1 MPFSKQHWIILI
13 IMITEVLGF
22 SLILPFLPFYARD
35 LGASA
40 FTIGLLGTSFSLFQF
55 ISAPIMGNLSDY
67 YGRKPLLIISQFST
81 ALGFLFL
88 AFSHNIWMLFASRI
102 VDGLLGSNGTIAQAY
117 LSDISSKKDRSKA
130 FGTSGIAF
138 GFGFMV
144 GPAIGGWLSQF
155 GFSIPALVACGMS
168 LLSIILTYFYL
179 PETIKVKPKN
189 FKLEAKILPINKLK
203 KYFTNKNVQQQ
214 LTEFSLYVIGHA
226 IFASNFSLYA
236 SHALDITP
244 QQIGFGLG
252 YIGFVSIIFR
262 GFLLPKLIDHFPER
276 ILEKIALF
284 FAFFALIG
292 SSFVTNWPM
301 IFVFLTFYA
310 AGSGS
315 LRPLMMGDI
324 SRSVDEKEQGALMGV
339 TSSLNSI
346 AQIIG
351 PLTGGIILNNFLP
364 QSMLWLAAGLIA
376 GTSILVFKEKK
387 FY

>member
-1 MPFSKQHWIILI
+1 MSFSKQHWIILI

-40 FTIGLLGTSFSLFQF
+40 LTIGLLGTSFSLFQF

-155 GFSIPALVACGMS
+155 GFSLPALVACGMS

-189 FKLEAKILPINKLK
+189 FKFEAKILPIKKLK

-364 QSMLWLAAGLIA
+364 QSILWLAAGLIA

-387 FY
+387 FF